1 MTDRHTTRRLEATKE
16 YFYPF
21 LYGTGGAAQSALGGH
36 VGWSIDGD
44 AQYVYAECYIPW
56 DFVKLTEAVVALL
69 AQANLE
75 PMTFRVVT
83 DFCRTPRAYFE
94 GNNQINCEINTITNF
109 VHECSISPA
118 MVDLDSGM
126 LPQPKEYLGV
136 QVSRQAGQNA
146 NAIFLGVRLR
156 YNTPT
161 YATIV

>member
-16 YFYPF
+16 FFYPVQ
-21 LYGTGGAAQSALGGH
+21 YGSGGAAQTAIGAH
-36 VGWSIDGD
+36 TGWTIDGD
-44 AQYVYAECYIPW
+44 DQYVYVEGYIPW

-75 PMTFRVVT
+75 PMTFRIVT
-83 DFCRTPRAYFE
+83 DFCATPRAYYV
-94 GNNQINCEINTITNF
+94 GNNQINCQINTINNF
-109 VHECSISPA
+109 VQECDISPA
-118 MVDLDSGM
+118 MIDLEGVR
-126 LPQPKEYLGV
+126 LGPKNYLGV
-136 QVSRQAGQNA
+136 QISRQAGQNA